1 MSVIEFLRDLYRN
14 PEAEA
19 DPREWAKTA
28 LLHFL
33 LGMGAAMALGAA
45 IGPLWGAVMASALY
59 AGLWEMPQA
68 IRSGLWWDCLLDWII
83 WTLGAC
89 AAAAANPA
97 GYWLAGAI
105 ITLVG
110 FEVRT

>member
-1 MSVIEFLRDLYRN
+1 MRIIYFLRDLYRN
-14 PEAEA
+14 PESEA
-19 DPREWAKTA
+19 DPMEWAKTA

-33 LGMGAAMALGAA
+33 LGMVAALALSAA
-45 IGPLWGAVMASALY
+45 LGPLWGAVAASAIY
-59 AGLWEMPQA
+59 AGLWELPQA
-68 IRSGLWWDCLLDWII
+68 YRSGLWWDCLLDWLM

-89 AAAAANPA
+89 AAAAASPA